1 MINKQKGTYDVLPV
15 DNKKWLLLEQIVK
28 EVFLQYNYE
37 FIRTPI
43 FEATNLFKRE
53 NESSDMVKKE
63 TYDFLDKGGRE
74 ITLRPEGT
82 AGVIRAVIENKL
94 YVDKFKNKFFY
105 FGPCFRYERPQ
116 KGRFR
121 EFYQFG
127 CEVLAPLDA
136 YGDCELILVAKRIMN
151 KLNIDVEI
159 KINSLGGAKSKQN
172 YTSAIKDYFV
182 KYKDNLCPDCLERI
196 KTNPLRILDCKIDN
210 SKDFFKDAPKAIN
223 YLDPNE
229 KAYLNNIKSILDSIN
244 IENKIDYKIVRGLD
258 YYSNLVFE
266 IVSKKT
272 NMVLAGG
279 GRYDNLINDLGGPTM
294 GAIGFAFGAERVI
307 MEMAPRVEKAYTA
320 AVIANAKNSL
330 YATKVCELLRDNN
343 ISLYSDFLD
352 RNFSKKLKDALSFNP
367 KYLIFIQDDEQI
379 SKTVSLKK
387 CRTQSQVAV
396 KLDELV
402 NKIKE

>member
-196 KTNPLRILDCKIDN
+196 KTNPLRILDCKVDN
-210 SKDFFKDAPKAIN
+210 NKDFFKEAPKAIN

-307 MEMAPRVEKAYTA
+307 MEMGLGVEKAYTA

-343 ISLYSDFLD
+343 ISLYSDFID

-379 SKTVSLKK
+379 SKTVSLKN

>member
-28 EVFLQYNYE
+28 EVFLEYNYE

-136 YGDCELILVAKRIMN
+136 YGDCELILIAKRIMK

-196 KTNPLRILDCKIDN
+196 KTNPLRILDCKVDN

-229 KAYLNNIKSILDSIN
+229 TQYLNNIKSILDSIN

-279 GRYDNLINDLGGPTM
+279 GRYDNLISDLGGPTM

-307 MEMAPRVEKAYTA
+307 MEMTPGVEKTYTA

-379 SKTVSLKK
+379 SKTVSLKN
-387 CRTQSQVAV
+387 CSTQSQVAV

>member
-172 YTSAIKDYFV
+172 YTSAIKDYFI

-196 KTNPLRILDCKIDN
+196 KTNPLRILDCKVDN

-229 KAYLNNIKSILDSIN
+229 TQYLNNIKSILDSIN

-279 GRYDNLINDLGGPTM
+279 GRYDNLINDLGGPSM
-294 GAIGFAFGAERVI
+294 GAIGFAFGAERII
-307 MEMAPRVEKAYTA
+307 MEMAPGVEKAYTA

-379 SKTVSLKK
+379 SKTVSLKN